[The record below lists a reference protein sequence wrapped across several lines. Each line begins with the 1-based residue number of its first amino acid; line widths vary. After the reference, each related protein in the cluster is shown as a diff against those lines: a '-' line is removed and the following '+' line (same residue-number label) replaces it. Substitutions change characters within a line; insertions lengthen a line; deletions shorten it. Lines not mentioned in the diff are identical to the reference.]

1 MHRLLILA
9 AVFGL
14 AVIAAD
20 AQAPAEP
27 QKPPK
32 EVVEQFYKME
42 TEGRWL
48 GPERWG
54 ELQDFLTDVSPWF
67 PPASISVLRSYEVRD
82 ARKDI
87 GAGGAFDYQVEVD
100 FFEWGSVD
108 YFLNFTRARGP
119 RGKSPAAGE
128 AVERRTYQTLVLRD
142 KFLKRSL
149 SGEEEEKKGALR
161 WRIVLFS
168 SPSVDVN
175 AALRWVAEMRDKSS
189 DPAINYNAEK
199 TIAILKSLSAGT
211 PLPAQ
216 PEGVVRESPS
226 DIARRFVTLESGL
239 LPDQWNELTN
249 FFVETPKP
257 QWNKVH
263 VVDVVYTGV
272 DTNGNSTLVGISTN
286 ALGVLDS
293 SVRLSN
299 YPLWRLPLGDS
310 GASACYGDDRFAF
323 SLLLSDKHW
332 QIATN
337 GTVKELD
344 GPLAWRI
351 EDTSFQPLITL
362 NTAIRYVRQ
371 VRERTSDPVV
381 KRNAASTLSIL
392 EYYKEGKP
400 LPDELSIGAKG
411 GCG

>member
-1 MHRLLILA
+1 MHRLLIFA
-9 AVFGL
+9 AVLGL
-14 AVIAAD
+14 GVIAAD

-27 QKPPK
+27 QKSPK

-48 GPERWG
+48 GPELWG
-54 ELQDFLTDVSPWF
+54 ELQDFLTDVSSWF
-67 PPASISVLRSYEVRD
+67 PPASISVLRSYEVGG

-87 GAGGAFDYQVEVD
+87 GAGGTVDYQVEVD
-100 FFEWGSVD
+100 FFEWGSID
-108 YFLNFTRARGP
+108 SFLNFTKARGP
-119 RGKSPAAGE
+119 RGKNPAPGE
-128 AVERRTYQTLVLRD
+128 PVEQRTYQTLVLRD
-142 KFLKRSL
+142 RFLKRTL
-149 SGEEEEKKGALR
+149 SGEEEEKKGTLG
-161 WRIVLFS
+161 WRIEVFA

-175 AALRWVAEMRDKSS
+175 AAVRWVSEMRDKSS
-189 DPAINYNAEK
+189 DPAIKYNAAK
-199 TIAILKSLSAGT
+199 TMAILKSLSAGT

-216 PEGVVRESPS
+216 PAGVAKESPS

-239 LPDQWNELTN
+239 LPAQWNELTN

-263 VVDVVYTGV
+263 IVDVVYTGV

-293 SVRLSN
+293 SVRLSS
-299 YPLWRLPLGDS
+299 YPPWRLPLGDS
-310 GASACYGDDRFAF
+310 STSACYGDDRFAF

-332 QIATN
+332 QIATD

-362 NTAIRYVRQ
+362 DTAIRYARQ
-371 VRERTSDPVV
+371 VRDKTTDPIV
-381 KRNAASTLSIL
+381 KMNAARTLSIL
-392 EYYKEGKP
+392 KYYKQGKP
-400 LPDELSIGAKG
+400 LPDELSSGASG